1 MKVLTLTLFTLCS
14 LSLSAQKI
22 ISSETNQ
29 FTEQTTTETS
39 WSFLYRTPFKYLGFK
54 LYKVDDN
61 FQLRMSVFVQVNSR
75 TFIITEENPLY
86 LLANDGSKIILYPK
100 SETKEVVLA
109 GNEKIYSVYYTVK
122 NEDIPFLSENKITAV
137 RQENSEVAFE
147 WDGFKEKKQDAIVN
161 LFDLFK

>member
-1 MKVLTLTLFTLCS
+1 
-14 LSLSAQKI
+14 
-22 ISSETNQ
+22 
-29 FTEQTTTETS
+29 
-39 WSFLYRTPFKYLGFK
+39 
-54 LYKVDDN
+54 
-61 FQLRMSVFVQVNSR
+61 MSVFVQVNSR